1 MNCWMQPLVS
11 KWAPNTVTVPTQ
23 CHSSFSPTQNC
34 LKKVGLVSWPVT
46 CFHNDVYGLLKKV
59 CVQAK
64 HEYTNEYSGKMPATI
79 TLRFQDGQVIK
90 HGVQGYPGLASH
102 PVTWKK
108 SVETSNRLVAGRA
121 DDILCRA
128 IKDAIR
134 SLDSIPVRELMQLIG
149 RVKGIPAEGQVNRAA

>member
-90 HGVQGYPGLASH
+90 HGVQDYPGLASH
-102 PVTWKK
+102 PFTWEG
-108 SVETSNRLVAGRA
+108 SVEKFDRLVAGRV
-121 DDILCRA
+121 DEGLCRE
-128 IKDAIR
+128 IKDAVH
-134 SLDSIPVRELMQLIG
+134 SLESIQVADLMALLG
-149 RVKGIPAEGQVNRAA
+149 RVKGITAVRH